1 MENSSLRSP
10 EGADSRLELLLGR
23 DALDALAARRVL
35 LVGVGGVGSWCAE
48 ALVRSGVRRIALMD
62 DDVVAPSNLNRQLH
76 ATVPALGTRKPAAMA
91 RRLREVVPECETEE
105 IDAFFGADSPLR
117 LADYD
122 LVVDAIDTLRSKTE
136 LALRAAR
143 EGVPFVSSMGAA
155 RKLDP
160 TQVRVASIWKTDGD
174 PLAREMR
181 IRLRREGFSGDYPC
195 VYSAERPVGGV
206 IPPESAPAG
215 TLRKTVCG
223 TAAPVVAAFGMALA
237 SVALRL
243 LLDLPAESR

>member
-48 ALVRSGVRRIALMD
+48 ALVR
-62 DDVVAPSNLNRQLH
+62 DVVAPSNLNRQLH
-76 ATVPALGTRKPAAMA
+76 ATVHALGTRKPAAMA

-243 LLDLPAESR
+243 LLGLPAESR